1 MMVMIMKKVIHIFIY
16 FLLLLC
22 PFGVFAYSEYIIPGG
37 DTLGIEVS
45 SRGVMIVGFYKING
59 ELINQEFQ
67 IGDRILTVA
76 QEEVKDT
83 NSLVR
88 LIDKHME
95 NSRVSVTV
103 LRDNKE
109 IERVME
115 LSLYNGTYRTGLY
128 VKANVLGIGT
138 LSYVDPETKVYG
150 VLGHSLNISNT
161 NKQIEVRSGLSYEA
175 EVTSFTRS
183 VDGTPGSKNANINKN
198 ETFGTIEKNS
208 SYGVFGKVQ
217 DIQERNLMK
226 VGGIDEVETG
236 QAFIHTT
243 NVDNVIKDYEI
254 KILEVN
260 EDNKEKNI
268 YFEVVDEELLAMSGG
283 IVQGM
288 SGSPIL
294 QNDKII
300 GAVTRVLVDDVNKG
314 YGISIVTMLLEGD
327 KLVNE

>member
-1 MMVMIMKKVIHIFIY
+1 MMVMIMKKVIDIFIY